1 MSIGASTVIVLA
13 VVSRHLH
20 TGGFAGLS
28 TLFGLFF
35 VASLIPS
42 GIPPRA
48 AALEVDGAPPMRVT
62 GAQYAMMMVA
72 GAALSPTIAW
82 GLRLPVLA
90 VAFVSL
96 QVIVAI
102 PLAVR
107 WGSLIAARRFDA
119 MGRNLFL
126 ESGARVVL
134 GAMGGLAWGMNG
146 LAGGLALATV
156 VALVAVPKQRTQRTR
171 APRHMTSLIH
181 TWLAVVLLGVLV
193 QLDIL
198 MAPSELTKSAA
209 TRYDLAALPSK
220 GVYLVLAA
228 VSTLIFPYV
237 RVKAS
242 RRTVVSWSAI
252 TLGMG
257 LVVSGALVALRGTVG
272 TVLGQSEASLPL
284 LLGLCAAMSVAG
296 ATGIVIN
303 GGIALGVARPW
314 PPLLFGIG
322 CLLACGLIHPT
333 AAMFGTVV
341 LAAQAGT
348 LLISGWVCLRKRP
361 ATAPL
366 PALT

>member
-1 MSIGASTVIVLA
+1 
-13 VVSRHLH
+13 
-20 TGGFAGLS
+20 
-28 TLFGLFF
+28 
-35 VASLIPS
+35 
-42 GIPPRA
+42 
-48 AALEVDGAPPMRVT
+48 
-62 GAQYAMMMVA
+62 
-72 GAALSPTIAW
+72 
-82 GLRLPVLA
+82 
-90 VAFVSL
+90 
-96 QVIVAI
+96 
-102 PLAVR
+102 
-107 WGSLIAARRFDA
+107 
-119 MGRNLFL
+119 
-126 ESGARVVL
+126 
-134 GAMGGLAWGMNG
+134 MNG

-303 GGIALGVARPW
+303 GGIALGVAATVAAPLVRDRMPPGLRTHPPDRRHVRHRGTGGTSGHPADLWLGVPPEATCHRATSGTDVGVRRTSAPEQPEIVAVASPDHLFWVSGTRP
-314 PPLLFGIG
+314 
-322 CLLACGLIHPT
+322 PT
-333 AAMFGTVV
+333 EVGARA
-341 LAAQAGT
+341 
-348 LLISGWVCLRKRP
+348 LRFRRP
-361 ATAPL
+361 ARRKFARLRTHIP
-366 PALT
+366 TQRSKQS